1 MDCAIKDHRNHEIDL
16 LQDVARK
23 HQNYLCELADDM
35 SPLQTTLEQ
44 AIRRIVVEEAL
55 LDLEA
60 AEQRTTV
67 KQHFAHLIQ
76 VLRNREQH
84 LMSEIEDL
92 RNEVSVL
99 KLRLNEAQG
108 LADMD
113 VLTPVLNR
121 RAFLREMKRVA
132 AFAQR
137 YGSPA
142 SVVFFDLD
150 GFKSVN
156 DRFGHA
162 AGDEALKAVAKRL
175 LANVRESDIVGRM
188 GGDEFAVLLA
198 QADKETALAKAQSL
212 AEAVRAEPVE
222 FGEWSAPLHISFGV
236 REIEPGADP
245 EEALAEADAAMFL
258 RKRKSA

>member
-1 MDCAIKDHRNHEIDL
+1 MKITGARTDPFAAIRKRAL
-16 LQDVARK
+16 VRAGAQVAVREVSAPDSAAF
-23 HQNYLCELADDM
+23 LGLGEADM
-35 SPLQTTLEQ
+35 TPKVVEALQT
-44 AIRRIVVEEAL
+44 
-55 LDLEA
+55 
-60 AEQRTTV
+60 
-67 KQHFAHLIQ
+67 
-76 VLRNREQH
+76 
-84 LMSEIEDL
+84 LMTEIEDL

-113 VLTPVLNR
+113 ALTPVLNR

-150 GFKSVN
+150 GFKVVN

-162 AGDEALKAVAKRL
+162 AGDQALKIVAKRL
-175 LANVRESDIVGRM
+175 LANVRESDVVGRM

-198 QADKETALAKAQSL
+198 QADKETALSKAAGL
-212 AEAVRAEPVE
+212 AEAVCGAPVE
-222 FGEWSAPLHISFGV
+222 LGEWSAPLHISYGV
-236 REIEPGADP
+236 CEIEPGADP
-245 EEALAEADAAMFL
+245 EAALAKADAAMFL
-258 RKRKSA
+258 RKRKAVA

>member
-1 MDCAIKDHRNHEIDL
+1 MKISGARTEPFAAIRKRAL
-16 LQDVARK
+16 VRAGAQVVAREVTAPDSAAF
-23 HQNYLCELADDM
+23 LGLSETDM
-35 SPLQTTLEQ
+35 TPKVVEALQT
-44 AIRRIVVEEAL
+44 
-55 LDLEA
+55 
-60 AEQRTTV
+60 
-67 KQHFAHLIQ
+67 
-76 VLRNREQH
+76 
-84 LMSEIEDL
+84 LMTEIEDL
-92 RNEVSVL
+92 RNEVSIL

-113 VLTPVLNR
+113 ALTPVLNR

-162 AGDEALKAVAKRL
+162 AGDEALRAVAKRL

-188 GGDEFAVLLA
+188 GGDEFAVVLA

-212 AEAVRAEPVE
+212 AEAVRSTPVE
-222 FGEWSAPLHISFGV
+222 FGEWSVPLHISYGV
-236 REIEPGADP
+236 REIEPGADA
-245 EEALAEADAAMFL
+245 EASLAEADAAMFL
-258 RKRKSA
+258 RKRKIAS

>member
-1 MDCAIKDHRNHEIDL
+1 MG
-16 LQDVARK
+16 
-23 HQNYLCELADDM
+23 
-35 SPLQTTLEQ
+35 
-44 AIRRIVVEEAL
+44 
-55 LDLEA
+55 
-60 AEQRTTV
+60 
-67 KQHFAHLIQ
+67 
-76 VLRNREQH
+76 
-84 LMSEIEDL
+84 EIEDL

-121 RAFLREMKRVA
+121 RAFLRELKRVA

-175 LANVRESDIVGRM
+175 QANVRESDIVGRM

-245 EEALAEADAAMFL
+245 EAALAEADAAMFL
-258 RKRKSA
+258 RKRRSA

>member
-1 MDCAIKDHRNHEIDL
+1 MKISGARTEPFAAIRKRALARAGAQVATREVSAPDSAAFLGLTQADL
-16 LQDVARK
+16 TPKVVEA
-23 HQNYLCELADDM
+23 
-35 SPLQTTLEQ
+35 LQT
-44 AIRRIVVEEAL
+44 
-55 LDLEA
+55 
-60 AEQRTTV
+60 
-67 KQHFAHLIQ
+67 
-76 VLRNREQH
+76 
-84 LMSEIEDL
+84 LMTEIEDL

-162 AGDEALKAVAKRL
+162 AIRL
-175 LANVRESDIVGRM
+175 
-188 GGDEFAVLLA
+188 
-198 QADKETALAKAQSL
+198 
-212 AEAVRAEPVE
+212 
-222 FGEWSAPLHISFGV
+222 
-236 REIEPGADP
+236 
-245 EEALAEADAAMFL
+245 
-258 RKRKSA
+258 

>member
-1 MDCAIKDHRNHEIDL
+1 MKISGARTEPFAAIRKRALARAGAQVAAREVSAPDSAAFLGLTEADL
-16 LQDVARK
+16 TPKVVEA
-23 HQNYLCELADDM
+23 
-35 SPLQTTLEQ
+35 LQT
-44 AIRRIVVEEAL
+44 
-55 LDLEA
+55 
-60 AEQRTTV
+60 
-67 KQHFAHLIQ
+67 
-76 VLRNREQH
+76 
-84 LMSEIEDL
+84 LMGEIEDL

-121 RAFLREMKRVA
+121 RAFLRELKRVA

-162 AGDEALKAVAKRL
+162 MRRRGPQGRRQAVAGQC
-175 LANVRESDIVGRM
+175 A
-188 GGDEFAVLLA
+188 
-198 QADKETALAKAQSL
+198 
-212 AEAVRAEPVE
+212 
-222 FGEWSAPLHISFGV
+222 
-236 REIEPGADP
+236 
-245 EEALAEADAAMFL
+245 
-258 RKRKSA
+258 RKRHRRPHGW

>member
-1 MDCAIKDHRNHEIDL
+1 MKITGARTDPFAAIRKRAL
-16 LQDVARK
+16 VRAGAQVVARETAAPDSAAF
-23 HQNYLCELADDM
+23 LGLSEADM
-35 SPLQTTLEQ
+35 TPKVVEALQT
-44 AIRRIVVEEAL
+44 
-55 LDLEA
+55 
-60 AEQRTTV
+60 
-67 KQHFAHLIQ
+67 
-76 VLRNREQH
+76 
-84 LMSEIEDL
+84 LMTEIEDL

-150 GFKSVN
+150 NFKNVN

-175 LANVRESDIVGRM
+175 LGNVRESDVVGRM

-198 QADKETALAKAQSL
+198 QADRETALVKAQSL
-212 AEAVRAEPVE
+212 ADAVRSTPVE

-245 EEALAEADAAMFL
+245 EAALAEADAAMFL
-258 RKRKSA
+258 RKRKTA

>member
-1 MDCAIKDHRNHEIDL
+1 MKITGARTDPFAAIRKRALVRAGAQVVARETAAPDSAAFLGLSETDMTPKVVEALQTLMTEID
-16 LQDVARK
+16 
-23 HQNYLCELADDM
+23 
-35 SPLQTTLEQ
+35 
-44 AIRRIVVEEAL
+44 
-55 LDLEA
+55 
-60 AEQRTTV
+60 
-67 KQHFAHLIQ
+67 
-76 VLRNREQH
+76 
-84 LMSEIEDL
+84 DL

-150 GFKSVN
+150 NFKNVN

-175 LANVRESDIVGRM
+175 LGNVRESDVVGRM

-198 QADKETALAKAQSL
+198 QADRETALVKAQSL
-212 AEAVRAEPVE
+212 ADAVRSTPVE

-245 EEALAEADAAMFL
+245 EAALAEADAAMFL
-258 RKRKSA
+258 RKRKTA